1 MCGVI
6 GISMQEANLDL
17 VREIFKQSMIRGKH
31 ATGLTY
37 VSEGVLKTHKEGI
50 SADNFL
56 DTFDLD
62 QVVDTDGSV
71 TMIGHIRYSTSDL
84 RYNQPFSNDDLSIVH
99 NGVISQ
105 EDPSTWMYETETAN
119 DSELILRAREFGE
132 TPLNFFRPA
141 SMAVVELHKD
151 KTLIGY
157 RNEAR
162 PLWYSAVEGGIIFTS
177 TKDIAL
183 RSGWIQRRSLRLTYP
198 LKCSMFTEYRY
209 KNLTLEVVKFD
220 HEWEVEDLQC

>member
-37 VSEGVLKTHKEGI
+37 VSEGVLKTHKDGI
-50 SADNFL
+50 NADNFL
-56 DTFDLD
+56 DSFDLD

-84 RYNQPFSNDDLSIVH
+84 RYNQPFSNDTLSIVH

-105 EDPSTWMYETETAN
+105 EDPSTWVYETETAN
-119 DSELILRAREFGE
+119 DSELILRAREHGE

-151 KTLIGY
+151 KTIIGY

-162 PLWYSAVEGGIIFTS
+162 PLWYSAVESGIIFTS

-183 RSGWIQRRSLRLTYP
+183 RSGLTLP
-198 LKCSMFTEYRY
+198 LNCSMFTEYRY
-209 KNLTLEVVKFD
+209 KNLTLEVVKFE